1 MVTDQIKRKLESKF
15 IQAQGKVGEFLLESG
30 KINFFERNTFVRKIS
45 FPLLCTC
52 KPVCELY
59 CTLKKCEVV
68 SVFTSGYVN
77 KETILH
83 FFYKI
88 TNERGTK
95 TVFTYAHVKWFY
107 SQSERAYY
115 LNYFIIPFL
124 LLPLCS
130 NIKFFGTFHRHESCR
145 TDRLWA
151 IGPFLY
157 GPRCARS
164 ALLLPRANITR

>member
-1 MVTDQIKRKLESKF
+1 MVTDKLRENWSQNSFKAKEKSGNF
-15 IQAQGKVGEFLLESG
+15 SLSQGKLTSLKE
-30 KINFFERNTFVRKIS
+30 TFVRNMS

-59 CTLKKCEVV
+59 CTLKKCKVV

-77 KETILH
+77 TETILH

-88 TNERGTK
+88 TKERETK
-95 TVFTYAHVKWFY
+95 TVVTYAHVKWFY

-124 LLPLCS
+124 LVSLSS

-145 TDRLWA
+145 TDRL
-151 IGPFLY
+151 
-157 GPRCARS
+157 
-164 ALLLPRANITR
+164 